1 MPTLH
6 PDAWLPRAAAHER
19 RVDAWVEPHLQ
30 RRRRGEKHP
39 VEDFL
44 FDYYHQSPGRL
55 RRWSPGPGTVL
66 LGAEAVSRYADLADW
81 TVTADGRGA
90 TPDPARIARH
100 SRRLAD
106 VRRLLRATA
115 GRAPSYG
122 CFGMH
127 EWAMVY
133 RLAPDAVRHEQL
145 PLRLGS
151 AGTDAVV
158 EGQALRCTHVDA
170 YRFFTDA
177 AVPRN
182 ATVPTRE
189 SQPRDE
195 QPGCLHA
202 GMDLYRWA
210 ALFAPFVPGEL
221 VADCFA
227 HAREIREVDMRAS
240 PYDLTGLGYPPIA
253 VVTPEGSAEYVRQ
266 QRTFAERGA
275 ALRERL
281 LAALGELAALAGPAP
296 DTTTADP
303 QRGPAVGV
311 GRA

>member
-1 MPTLH
+1 MPRLQ
-6 PDAWLPRAAAHER
+6 PEEWLPRAAAHER

-44 FDYYHQSPGRL
+44 FDYYHQSPARL
-55 RRWSPGPGTVL
+55 RRWSPGHGTAL
-66 LGAEAVSRYADLADW
+66 LGSEALSRYAGLADW
-81 TVTADGRGA
+81 CLTTDEDGV
-90 TPDPARIARH
+90 TPDPARLVRH
-100 SRRLAD
+100 ARRLTDA
-106 VRRLLRATA
+106 RRLLRATA

-122 CFGMH
+122 CFGLH

-151 AGTDAVV
+151 AATDAVV
-158 EGQALRCTHVDA
+158 DAHPLRCTHIDA
-170 YRFFTDA
+170 FRFFTA
-177 AVPRN
+177 EAVPRN

-210 ALFAPFVPGEL
+210 AAFAPFVPGEL

-227 HAREIREVDMRAS
+227 HAREIRAVDMRAS
-240 PYDLTGLGYPPIA
+240 PYDLGELGLPPIA
-253 VVTPEGSAEYVRQ
+253 VETPEGRAEYVRH
-266 QRTFAERGA
+266 QRDFAERGA
-275 ALRERL
+275 VLRSRL
-281 LAALGELAALAGPAP
+281 LAELDRLAAETPTAGVPAGSRP
-296 DTTTADP
+296 S
-303 QRGPAVGV
+303 
-311 GRA
+311 GRAGSL